1 MNTYDIKLAIIGRGA
16 WPSKIKSS
24 LESNFQN
31 LDAEIFSARDVVS
44 NSKLV
49 QENLF
54 NVIWIATQPSLQL
67 KLLKKLLNGSQT
79 IIFEKPLGSNSA
91 EIDSLIQFLQEHSSG
106 AVAPSN
112 PWTFETTCLEAVELM
127 KNQGLEAAK
136 VEITRRGPN
145 RRSYLSPVGDWIPH
159 DLYLLEK
166 IFVSESITFNKI
178 VGTRESAVANFF
190 CKGFQ
195 TQVTVNSGYAQERVS
210 EIIYSKNSTEIRAN
224 ILSGKISINGTT
236 HNFRAR
242 DSYDAISRNYLDAK
256 NWGRERFINTAKLQS
271 EVFSSLEKLK

>member
-1 MNTYDIKLAIIGRGA
+1 M
-16 WPSKIKSS
+16 
-24 LESNFQN
+24 
-31 LDAEIFSARDVVS
+31 
-44 NSKLV
+44 
-49 QENLF
+49 
-54 NVIWIATQPSLQL
+54 
-67 KLLKKLLNGSQT
+67 
-79 IIFEKPLGSNSA
+79 
-91 EIDSLIQFLQEHSSG
+91 IQFLQEHSRG

-112 PWTFETTCLEAVELM
+112 PWSYETTCLEAVDLI
-127 KNQGLEAAK
+127 KNEGLDAAK

-166 IFVSESITFNKI
+166 IFVSESITFNEI
-178 VGTRESAVANFF
+178 VGTRESAVANLS

-195 TQVTVNSGYAQERVS
+195 TQVTVNSGYAQERIS
-210 EIIYSKNSTEIRAN
+210 EIIYSRSSKEIRAN
-224 ILSGKISINGTT
+224 ILSGEISINGTT

-271 EVFSSLEKLK
+271 EVFSSLERLIYSFLNYQC

>member
-1 MNTYDIKLAIIGRGA
+1 VNTYDTKLAIIGQGV
-16 WPSKIKSS
+16 WPSKIKSA
-24 LESNFQN
+24 LEGNFQN
-31 LDAEIFSARDVVS
+31 LGVKMFSARDVVS

-91 EIDSLIQFLQEHSSG
+91 EIESLIQFLQEHSIG

-112 PWTFETTCLEAVELM
+112 PWSYETTCLEAVELM
-127 KNQGLEAAK
+127 KNEGLDAAK

-166 IFVSESITFNKI
+166 IFVSESITFNEI
-178 VGTRESAVANFF
+178 VGTRESAVANLF

-195 TQVTVNSGYAQERVS
+195 TQVTINSGYAQDRIS
-210 EIIYSKNSTEIRAN
+210 EIIYSKSSKEIRAN
-224 ILSGKISINGTT
+224 ILSGKISINGNT
-236 HNFRAR
+236 HNFLAR

-271 EVFSSLEKLK
+271 EVFSALEKLK

>member
-1 MNTYDIKLAIIGRGA
+1 VNIYDAKLAIIGRGV

-31 LDAEIFSARDVVS
+31 LDIKIFSARDVVS

-67 KLLKKLLNGSQT
+67 KLLKELLNGSRT
-79 IIFEKPLGSNSA
+79 IIFEKPLGLNSA
-91 EIDSLIQFLQEHSSG
+91 EIESLIQFLQEHPSG

-112 PWTFETTCLEAVELM
+112 PWSYETTCLEAVELM
-127 KNQGLEAAK
+127 KNEGLGAGK

-166 IFVSESITFNKI
+166 IFVSESITFNEI
-178 VGTRESAVANFF
+178 VGTRESAVANLF
-190 CKGFQ
+190 CKGLQ
-195 TQVTVNSGYAQERVS
+195 TQVTINSGYAQERIS
-210 EIIYSKNSTEIRAN
+210 EIIFSKSSKEIRAN
-224 ILSGKISINGTT
+224 ILSGKS
-236 HNFRAR
+236 
-242 DSYDAISRNYLDAK
+242 
-256 NWGRERFINTAKLQS
+256 QS
-271 EVFSSLEKLK
+271 MALLITFEQETLMMQFLEIT

>member
-1 MNTYDIKLAIIGRGA
+1 VNTYDTKLAIIGRGVWSA
-16 WPSKIKSS
+16 KIQSS
-24 LESNFQN
+24 LESNFEN
-31 LDAEIFSARDVVS
+31 LDAKLFSARDVVS
-44 NSKLV
+44 NSKLI
-49 QENLF
+49 QKNLF

-67 KLLKKLLNGSQT
+67 KLLKELLNESQT
-79 IIFEKPLGSNSA
+79 IILEKPLGSNSA
-91 EIDSLIQFLQEHSSG
+91 EIESLIRFLQEHSRG

-112 PWTFETTCLEAVELM
+112 PWSYETTCLEAVDLM
-127 KNQGLEAAK
+127 KSEGLDAAK

-166 IFVSESITFNKI
+166 IFVSESITFNEI
-178 VGTRESAVANFF
+178 VGTRESAVANLF

-195 TQVTVNSGYAQERVS
+195 TQVTVNSGYAQERIC
-210 EIIYSKNSTEIRAN
+210 EIIYSKSSKEIKAN
-224 ILSGKISINGTT
+224 ILSGEISINGIA

-271 EVFSSLEKLK
+271 EVFSALEKLK

>member
-1 MNTYDIKLAIIGRGA
+1 MNTYDTKLAIIGRGVWSA
-16 WPSKIKSS
+16 KINSS

-31 LDAEIFSARDVVS
+31 LDAKLFSARDVVS
-44 NSKLV
+44 NSKLI

-67 KLLKKLLNGSQT
+67 KLLKKLLNESQT
-79 IIFEKPLGSNSA
+79 IILEKPLGSNSA
-91 EIDSLIQFLQEHSSG
+91 EIESLIQFLQEHSRG

-112 PWTFETTCLEAVELM
+112 PWSYETTCLEAVDLM
-127 KNQGLEAAK
+127 KSEGLDAAK

-166 IFVSESITFNKI
+166 IFVSESITFNEI
-178 VGTRESAVANFF
+178 VGTRESAVANLF

-195 TQVTVNSGYAQERVS
+195 TQVTVNSGYAQERIS
-210 EIIYSKNSTEIRAN
+210 EIIYSKSSKEIRAN
-224 ILSGKISINGTT
+224 ILSGKILINGTT

-256 NWGRERFINTAKLQS
+256 NWARERFINTAKLQS
-271 EVFSSLEKLK
+271 EVFSALEKLK